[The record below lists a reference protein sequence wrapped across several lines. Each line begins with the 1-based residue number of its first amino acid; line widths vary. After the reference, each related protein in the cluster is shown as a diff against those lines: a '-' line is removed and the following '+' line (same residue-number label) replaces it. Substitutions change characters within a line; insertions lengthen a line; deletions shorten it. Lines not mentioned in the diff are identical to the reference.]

1 MPLRDHFHPPLT
13 DQTTWEPLHGGWP
26 MVIVQQLN
34 SMLPRNFV
42 AAPRVHL
49 GSLAEIDVATFEHD
63 WLAPD
68 FAGNAGGGTATTA
81 VAWIAPP
88 VLRVETELPDYDE
101 YEVHIYDLER
111 NRQLVAAI
119 EIVSPA
125 NKDRPN
131 SRNAFI
137 SKCAALVRSGVAV
150 SIVDVVTERHFN
162 LYTELMQLL
171 GHPDPT
177 MSAAPPDIYAAS
189 CRWLRRDPKALLESW
204 SHTLRIG
211 ESLPQKLPLWLNEA
225 LAIPLDLE
233 RSYEQACRDLRIG

>member
-1 MPLRDHFHPPLT
+1 MPLRDHFHPPLSRKRS
-13 DQTTWEPLHGGWP
+13 WEVLHGQWP
-26 MVIVQQLN
+26 AVIVQILNAQLP
-34 SMLPRNFV
+34 SGYV
-42 AAPRVHL
+42 AGPRVHL
-49 GSLAEIDVATFEHD
+49 GTQAEIDIAAYDERGADARTNED
-63 WLAPD
+63 
-68 FAGNAGGGTATTA
+68 AGGLA
-81 VAWIAPP
+81 VASWLTRPA
-88 VLRVETELPDYDE
+88 LRVETEAPDYDE
-101 YEVHIYDLER
+101 YEVRVYDAQR
-111 NRQLVAAI
+111 DQVLVAAI

-125 NKDRPN
+125 NKDRPDT
-131 SRNAFI
+131 RNAFI
-137 SKCAALVRSGVAV
+137 NKCAALVRSGVAV